1 MSFNHVV
8 VWIDYDQ
15 ACVSRFNRDLVKT
28 EIIKT
33 YAPAPGAVQTPRSLD
48 APDTARYFDDIAEAL
63 RNADGIL
70 ILGPGFERLELL
82 VHLRKGYPHIAD
94 RIVALETVDRPRDEE
109 MLPWARKHFAAGE
122 TALPA

>member
-15 ACVSRFNRDLVKT
+15 ACVSRFNRALVKT

-33 YAPAPGAVQTPRSLD
+33 YAAEPATLPTERSLQ
-48 APDTARYFDDIAEAL
+48 APDTARYFDDIAEAISD
-63 RNADGIL
+63 ADGIL

-82 VHLRKGYPHIAD
+82 VHLRKGYPLVAD
-94 RIVALETVDRPRDEE
+94 KILALETVDRPRDED
-109 MLPWARKHFAAGE
+109 MVPWARKHFSDSP
-122 TALPA
+122 LPA

>member
-15 ACVSRFNRDLVKT
+15 ACVRRFNRALVKT

-33 YAPAPGAVQTPRSLD
+33 YASAPGTAPVERNIH
-48 APDTARYFDDIAEAL
+48 APDTARYFDDIAQAISD
-63 RNADGIL
+63 ADGIL

-82 VHLRKGYPHIAD
+82 VHLRRGYPQVAD
-94 RIVALETVDRPRDEE
+94 RIVALETVDHPSDEE
-109 MLPWARKHFAAGE
+109 MVPWARKHFSASPI
-122 TALPA
+122 PA

>member
-15 ACVSRFNRDLVKT
+15 ACVSRFNRALVKT

-33 YAPAPGAVQTPRSLD
+33 YAPAPGTVPAKRSVH
-48 APDTARYFDDIAEAL
+48 APDTARYFDDIAQAISD
-63 RNADGIL
+63 ADGIL

-82 VHLRKGYPHIAD
+82 VHLRRGYPQVAD
-94 RIVALETVDRPRDEE
+94 RIVALETVDRPSDEE
-109 MLPWARKHFAAGE
+109 MVPWARKHFSDSP
-122 TALPA
+122 LPA

>member
-15 ACVSRFNRDLVKT
+15 ACVSRFNRALVKT

-33 YAPAPGAVQTPRSLD
+33 YAAVPGTGPVERNLR
-48 APDTARYFDDIAEAL
+48 APDTARHFDDIAEVISD
-63 RNADGIL
+63 ADGIL

-82 VHLRKGYPHIAD
+82 VHLRKGYPRVAD
-94 RIVALETVDRPRDEE
+94 KIVALETVDLPRDEE
-109 MLPWARKHFAAGE
+109 FVSWARKHFSDIP
-122 TALPA
+122 LPA

>member
-15 ACVSRFNRDLVKT
+15 ACVSRFNRALVKT

-33 YAPAPGAVQTPRSLD
+33 YAVEPATVASERSLR
-48 APDTARYFDDIAEAL
+48 APDTARYFDDIAEAISD
-63 RNADGIL
+63 ADGIL

-82 VHLRKGYPHIAD
+82 VHLRKGYPLVAD
-94 RIVALETVDRPRDEE
+94 KILALEAAEHPRDEE
-109 MLPWARKHFAAGE
+109 MLPWARKHFVPGDSP
-122 TALPA
+122 LPA